1 MSTLTPK
8 YTDSARYKCL
18 EYLKKNTFDL
28 YLCYCGIQNCAPA
41 HSYGPTQRTEYLL
54 HYIISGK
61 GTYTVKDKTYELHAH
76 QAFLI
81 CPDEITFYKADSDD
95 PWYYIWVAFNGV
107 KAKTYL
113 SYANLDTDHRI
124 CEFPDSELLLQQVQ
138 NMLNA
143 RELTYANELK
153 RESSLFLFL
162 SHLIEHQHHL
172 HSTTDT
178 YDYSYQ
184 VYVEHALEFIEHNYD
199 KNIKIQDLAS
209 YIGINR
215 SYLTNSFK
223 KVLNTSPQLYL
234 LNYRLDKA
242 CQLLKTTNLTIT
254 EISRMIG
261 YEDSLAF
268 SKLFK
273 RYRGTSPKNYRLEK
287 ESIIIS
293 NENKYS

>member
-1 MSTLTPK
+1 MSTPK
-8 YTDSARYKCL
+8 FTDSVRYKCL
-18 EYLKKNTFDL
+18 EHLKKNTFDL
-28 YLCYCGIQNCAPA
+28 YLCYCGIQNCVPS
-41 HSYGPTQRTEYLL
+41 HSYGPTERTEYLL

-61 GTYTVKDKTYELHAH
+61 GKYTVRNKTYELHEH

-81 CPDEITFYKADSDD
+81 CPGETTYYVADPDD
-95 PWYYIWVAFNGV
+95 PWYYIWIGFNGA

-113 SYANLDTDHRI
+113 SYANLDIDNCI
-124 CEFPDSELLLQQVQ
+124 CEFPNSELLLHQVQ
-138 NMLNA
+138 NMLSA

-153 RESSLFLFL
+153 RESYLFLFL
-162 SHLIEHQHHL
+162 SYFIEHQY
-172 HSTTDT
+172 HSHSINNT

-242 CQLLKTTNLTIT
+242 CQLLKTTNYTIT
-254 EISRMIG
+254 EISQMVG
-261 YEDSLAF
+261 YEDSSAF
-268 SKLFK
+268 SNLFK
-273 RYRGTSPKNYRLEK
+273 RYRGTSPKNYRLED